1 MFIVKKDDVIYQRNF
16 AKGMSNAEI
25 ENLHF
30 KIKQDAMRKIGKTVG
45 YYDYFKYRVSY
56 DMELEVDLIFIFVAG
71 LMDDF
76 FGMIKTE
83 LTNFKTE
90 FFKLFGGEINN
101 IDFDYEELGALNPI
115 IDEMHKNLKPKIAV
129 VGFSGVGKTTIKN
142 LIRHGEIPLQHIPT
156 ISGDIATIRIGKLE
170 FRLFDFAGQ
179 DQFKYLWKGFIQGSN
194 AVLIVTD
201 STPKNVDKS
210 GFFIDLVNE
219 EVPYARTAV
228 VGNKQDLSDAMK
240 VEEIENIL
248 GLKTYPMI
256 ANQSQ
261 NRDKMIRIIAE
272 ILEMDIDSSPLLSDV
287 LKKESPMI
295 NDISNTKQYTE
306 MTTALSNN
314 LEKFEAKSSDET
326 NINCKQVDL
335 ALDLCN
341 EANKEIKG
349 LKIDNALNNHF
360 KMISTTIK
368 KLNNNEGYS
377 YQEFYRSYFDFLN
390 GRFEC
395 KNSALKQFLES
406 EFSMLKRS
414 IDHDEIIISSDLKDD
429 SSEIMNALICAY
441 LTMINPEKFPDFNA
455 LSQVFELN
463 TFNPS
468 AINEIHAY
476 YLRILNKFNP

>member
-30 KIKQDAMRKIGKTVG
+30 KIKQDAMRKIGKTIG
-45 YYDYFKYRVSY
+45 YYDYFKYRLSY
-56 DMELEVDLIFIFVAG
+56 VMDLDLDLIFIFVVG

-90 FFKLFGGEINN
+90 FFKLFGREIKNK
-101 IDFDYEELGALNPI
+101 DFDYEELGALNPI

-142 LIRHGEIPLQHIPT
+142 LIRQGEIPLQHIPT

-228 VGNKQDLSDAMK
+228 VGNKQDLPSVMK

-248 GLKTYPMI
+248 GLKTYPMV
-256 ANQSQ
+256 ANSSE

-272 ILEMDIDSSPLLSDV
+272 ILDMDIDSSPLLSGV
-287 LKKESPMI
+287 LKKDTPMI
-295 NDISNTKQYTE
+295 NDFSNKIQDSE
-306 MTTALSNN
+306 RIIDLSNN
-314 LEKFEAKSSDET
+314 LEKSEVKLSNKTD
-326 NINCKQVDL
+326 INYKQVNL
-335 ALDLCN
+335 ALDLCK

-349 LKIDNALNNHF
+349 LKINNTLNNHF

-368 KLNNNEGYS
+368 KLNNNEAYS
-377 YQEFYRSYFDFLN
+377 YQEFYRSYNDFLN
-390 GRFEC
+390 ERFEC
-395 KNSALKQFLES
+395 KNIALKHFLES

-414 IDHDEIIISSDLKDD
+414 IDRDEIITLSDLKDD
-429 SSEIMNALICAY
+429 SSEIINALICAY
-441 LTMINPEKFPDFNA
+441 LTLINPEKFPDFNA
-455 LSQVFELN
+455 LLHVFELEV
-463 TFNPS
+463 FNPD
-468 AINEIHAY
+468 AINEIHTY

>member
-1 MFIVKKDDVIYQRNF
+1 MTNT
-16 AKGMSNAEI
+16 EI

-30 KIKQDAMRKIGKTVG
+30 KIKQDAMRKIGKTIG

-56 DMELEVDLIFIFVAG
+56 DMELDLDLIFIFVAG

-76 FGMIKTE
+76 FGMIKNE

-90 FFKLFGGEINN
+90 FLTLFGDDIKKK
-101 IDFDYEELGALNPI
+101 DFDYDELGTLNPI
-115 IDEMHKNLKPKIAV
+115 IDDMHKNLKPKIAV

-142 LIRHGEIPLQHIPT
+142 LIRQDEIPLQHIPT

-201 STPKNVDKS
+201 SSPKNVDKS

-228 VGNKQDLSDAMK
+228 LGNKQDLANAMK

-256 ANQSQ
+256 ANQSE
-261 NRDKMIRIIAE
+261 NRNNMIRIIAD
-272 ILEMDIDSSPLLSDV
+272 ILDMDIHSSPLLGNV
-287 LKKESPMI
+287 LETKVPIIQENISTLGMNENLLDQSKNLDLKQEIPLDSIKNNYKEV
-295 NDISNTKQYTE
+295 
-306 MTTALSNN
+306 L
-314 LEKFEAKSSDET
+314 
-326 NINCKQVDL
+326 L

-349 LKIDNALNNHF
+349 LKINNILNNHF
-360 KMISTTIK
+360 RTIGATIT
-368 KLNNNEGYS
+368 KLNNNEEFS
-377 YQEFYRSYFDFLN
+377 YEDFLRN
-390 GRFEC
+390 YYDYVNNNFMC

-406 EFSMLKRS
+406 EFSRLKKS
-414 IDHDEIIISSDLKDD
+414 IDSDEIITTSDSKDD
-429 SSEIMNALICAY
+429 TSVIMNALICAY
-441 LTMINPEKFPDFNA
+441 LSLVNPQKFPDFNA
-455 LSQVFELN
+455 LLQRCN
-463 TFNPS
+463 IDKFNPNKV
-468 AINEIHAY
+468 NEIHTY